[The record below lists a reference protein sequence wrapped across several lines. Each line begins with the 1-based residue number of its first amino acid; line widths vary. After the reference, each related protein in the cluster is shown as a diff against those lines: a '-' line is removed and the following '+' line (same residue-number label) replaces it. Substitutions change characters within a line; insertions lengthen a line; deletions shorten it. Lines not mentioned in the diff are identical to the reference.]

1 MCLLPERSQNNG
13 RFCQILL
20 TALLILSVNPVK
32 NLEGRGLVNFD
43 PDYEQARQNMVEYQI
58 KGRGIKDK
66 NVLGAMLKVPRHLFV
81 PEEMRDLAYRDE
93 PLPIGHGQT
102 ISQPY
107 IVGYMTEALKLQPG
121 DRVLEI
127 GTGSG
132 YQTAILA
139 EIVSK
144 VYTIELIPE
153 LSLRAQETLK
163 SLGYK
168 NIEFLTGDGSKG
180 WPEKA
185 PFEAILVS
193 AAPAEVPPALIEQ
206 LKIDGRLIIPV
217 GTDSQELVLIKRTKK
232 GWEKT
237 RLIGVR
243 FVPLIIKP

>member
-1 MCLLPERSQNNG
+1 M
-13 RFCQILL
+13 
-20 TALLILSVNPVK
+20 
-32 NLEGRGLVNFD
+32 NFD

>member
-1 MCLLPERSQNNG
+1 
-13 RFCQILL
+13 
-20 TALLILSVNPVK
+20 LSVNPDK

>member
-1 MCLLPERSQNNG
+1 VSFARKKPEQWPFLPDLTD
-13 RFCQILL
+13 RFID
-20 TALLILSVNPVK
+20 LSVNPVK

-193 AAPAEVPPALIEQ
+193 AAPAEVPPALMEQ

>member
-1 MCLLPERSQNNG
+1 MPERSQNNG

-20 TALLILSVNPVK
+20 TALLILSVNPDK

>member
-1 MCLLPERSQNNG
+1 
-13 RFCQILL
+13 
-20 TALLILSVNPVK
+20 VNPVK

-43 PDYEQARQNMVEYQI
+43 PDYKQARQNMVEYQI

-139 EIVSK
+139 EIVSE

-193 AAPAEVPPALIEQ
+193 AAPAEVPPALMEQ